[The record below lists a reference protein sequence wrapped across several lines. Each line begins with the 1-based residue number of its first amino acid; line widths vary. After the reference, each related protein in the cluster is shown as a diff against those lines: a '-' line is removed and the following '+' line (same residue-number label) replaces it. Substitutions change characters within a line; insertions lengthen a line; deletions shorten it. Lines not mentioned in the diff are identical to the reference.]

1 MEGWVVAKSR
11 DFEATWNVATWII
24 RGERVV
30 APGAEFCLEHGN
42 ETATGGKT
50 IFRRG
55 AGRGRTTRD
64 RSLKPL
70 FKFPMDITLRH
81 GNATR
86 KFNHCIYIY
95 VYIYPAATEPA
106 NSVTSC
112 RSSLYPY
119 RRSPLPSPFFRLDSR
134 GGLTRGGGLYP
145 LVSWYWLP
153 SIHPFGMKNGMQGFL
168 GEKSNRSLFEFRSE
182 GGEGSI

>member
-1 MEGWVVAKSR
+1 MKCCYMNNSR
-11 DFEATWNVATWII
+11 RAC
-24 RGERVV
+24 RG
-30 APGAEFCLEHGN
+30 PGAEFCLEHGN
-42 ETATGGKT
+42 ETATEGKT

-55 AGRGRTTRD
+55 EGGRTTRD

-70 FKFPMDITLRH
+70 FKFPMDITLR

-95 VYIYPAATEPA
+95 THPAATEPA

-119 RRSPLPSPFFRLDSR
+119 RRSPLASPFFRLDS
-134 GGLTRGGGLYP
+134 GLTR
-145 LVSWYWLP
+145 
-153 SIHPFGMKNGMQGFL
+153 
-168 GEKSNRSLFEFRSE
+168 R
-182 GGEGSI
+182 GGEGGLLPSVS